1 MSDKYWQKQKG
12 LSLFIP
18 SLEKS
23 PTGRQ
28 NPSELVLTVLRRW
41 TSIFSRLEKIE
52 PLCRPSGQLVAPYAA
67 QGGIS

>member
-18 SLEKS
+18 SLEKK
-23 PTGRQ
+23 PDRT
-28 NPSELVLTVLRRW
+28 SELVLTVLRRW